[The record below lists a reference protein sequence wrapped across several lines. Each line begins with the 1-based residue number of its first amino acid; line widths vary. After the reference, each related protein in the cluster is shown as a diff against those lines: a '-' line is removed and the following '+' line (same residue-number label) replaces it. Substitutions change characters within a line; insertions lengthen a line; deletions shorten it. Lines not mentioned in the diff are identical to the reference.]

1 MLLSAALLVV
11 VVAACASRQSTL
23 GGIRAPVPG
32 SPASRDAT
40 APALPQSRAP
50 VAHEP
55 SVRGEAPDQ
64 LTPVAP
70 PVVAALEAS
79 GARSKGEVH
88 LTTGTGPTVE
98 DLLDDGLYLSGASP
112 VHLAIRGTAGAGTL
126 RCAWRGI
133 ARTAA
138 QREGAIRFWLR
149 LGEDEPV
156 PSPAYLEI
164 LFTVILDTLN
174 PDLRET
180 AKANFQAIAR
190 GGLSSEFL
198 NLTCFADYTV
208 SSYLLGSGPS
218 TVTVAYDPLGEAASY
233 ELYRREHEAGTFGS
247 DPLQTRGDYE
257 ASLQAIVVEAEE
269 ALAAEIGGK
278 ERIVFVAPMGAHNAI
293 AFEAWQAVAHWDV
306 VTETDGTV
314 NAVRVGAPVGDPEH
328 TQTLADLETRIT
340 TAAASDAHAGS
351 RIADV
356 SGLQGY
362 YQTIGAYGDITPDD
376 GQTTT
381 FTPAQPPA
389 APTCTNG
396 TAVATP
402 NDNRGLVHDCETLLT
417 AKDALRGTA
426 TLDWTTSTAIGSWE
440 GVTIGGIPSRVTELD
455 LASESLTGTI
465 PADVGH
471 LFSLTMLDLSHN
483 QLTGDIPAELG
494 WLTNLTE
501 LRLSGNSLTGCIPL
515 SLRSVAANDLSSLN
529 LPFCQPPAPSNLS
542 AGTPGERSLA
552 LSWDAVPDAGAYR
565 VEYRTGDPEP
575 WTTASDAIT
584 ITTHTVHGLQCE
596 TSYDV
601 RVSAFGG
608 GTTYAA
614 AWSEPS
620 AVFTTG
626 TGACTPPGFVGVPYT
641 FAVNVNAAVG
651 AAVGTVT
658 ATDAEGADV
667 SYALTGGHTDAD
679 GDAMFAI
686 DAASGAITVAGALDR
701 LRTPYVLTAAA
712 TDEAGGT
719 ETVDV
724 TVRLTD
730 VDYDA
735 NDDGLIEIWRL
746 AQLNAIR
753 WDLEGD
759 GTSSDTRYA
768 DAFFGAVT
776 GMGCPTTGCTGYELV
791 AALDFDTDGDG
802 TADADDAYWQGG
814 LGWEPIGTRATPFAA
829 TFDGNGHLIVN
840 LFIARDATDGVGLFG
855 ATGATGVLRRVRLAV
870 VDVTGNDDVGGLVG
884 YHAGTIR
891 ASSVTGAVAGNE
903 DTGGLVGRNAG
914 AISASYV
921 TGTMTGA
928 GRSSGLDYLGGLVG
942 RNEGTIVTSYAIV
955 DLTGDDYTGGLV
967 GQNEAAGTI
976 TASYATGDVDGDH
989 HMGGLVGRNAGTI
1002 TASYATG
1009 APSGNSS
1016 VGGLT
1021 GEEIGGSTVTTSYWD
1036 TGTSGRTSGGGGT
1049 GKTTS
1054 ELQTPTGYADIY
1066 AEWNVDVGGD
1076 SVPDDPWHFGTPS
1089 QYPVLQVDFDG
1100 DGTVTWQGFGGQ
1112 RAIVPPEFT
1121 AASYTFD
1128 VVEDAPLGA
1137 AVGTVFAFDGGGGA
1151 ATHTIAAATVD
1162 GVFAIDAA
1170 TGEIT
1175 VAGSL
1180 ADLAT
1185 ATQVL
1190 TVAATDA
1197 AGGTATV
1204 AVTVLVRTDYD
1215 KDDDGLLEVRRLDQL
1230 HAMRWD
1236 LDGDGTAT
1244 DPGHAAAFA
1253 NPIADM
1259 GCPASGCVGYELAAD
1274 LDFDTDGSGAVD
1286 AADAYWNGGL
1296 GWEPI
1301 GDRSHPFTAVFDGNG
1316 HVITNLYIDRSQND
1330 VGLFSS
1336 IGSSSTIRGVGLAA
1350 VDVTGDQY
1358 TGSLV
1363 GWSEG
1368 DVVASYASGRV
1379 TGSNSD
1385 AGGLVGTNESGSVT
1399 ASYADVAVTGSSFV
1413 GGLVGQNHGDI
1424 LAGYAVGAVDG
1435 NAGVGGL
1442 VGFNTGTVEASYATG
1457 AVTGLAVTG
1466 GLVGS
1471 NGGTVT
1477 ASYWDTTTSGQS
1489 ASAGGVGHTTG
1500 ELQTPTGYR
1509 GIYANWNV
1517 DIDGDGSADD
1527 PWHFGTASQ
1536 YPVLQVDVDGDGT
1549 ASWSEL
1555 GPQYPNQAPEF
1566 VETPPITREVAENTA
1581 AGEPI
1586 GAPVTAQD
1594 DDGDTLAYT
1603 LGGADAAV
1611 FAVDAGTGQLRTS
1624 ALLDYETQ
1632 GAYAVTVEVDDG
1644 NGGRASVGVT
1654 ITVTNV
1660 ADTPPEAPQNVLA
1673 TPAETSVELAWDP
1686 VAGAAL
1692 YHVEYRATATPPEPW
1707 ATADDMVAAPTFTVD
1722 VLDCETAHEFRVSA
1736 FGDGLAHTE
1745 AWGDP
1750 STVVTTTTTTCLLLF
1765 DAAPYAFTIGE
1776 SAAIGDPVG
1785 DRPITA
1791 TDPQGGT
1798 VSYAIEAGNA
1808 GGAFALHAATGALT
1822 LAAALDFV
1830 AEHEYSLTVRA
1841 TSTAGG
1847 SRDVDVAIAV
1857 QGVDCADGNVIV
1869 DPANDKALVADC
1881 RVLLA
1886 MQEILEGSDAEV
1898 QGGGLLNW
1906 GDPLRLSQWEGV
1918 TASGTPSRVTGLDL
1932 SNKLLGGGV
1941 PAELSQLTA
1950 LTTLDL
1956 SANRLTEAIP
1966 AELSALTHL
1975 TTLGLSGNDLSGCIP
1990 NVLRA
1995 LATAMVAAGGTHD
2008 LAQLPQDYCDETPPP
2023 APVELAATATTAT
2036 SVTLAWVGAPD
2047 VGTLTYRVQYRIP
2060 DPTDPN
2066 APWTEDANDISGASH
2081 VVDDLTCGTEHQFQ
2095 VGAYGDGVA
2104 RAAAWGPW
2112 STTLAAATA
2121 ACPLA
2126 FDEKSYSFP
2135 VKATA
2140 GVGTPVGTVSAM
2152 PTSGGTVSYAI
2163 AAGNTGGAFALA
2175 GQTGELTVAGAL
2187 DPAGY
2192 TLTLRATETGGGTA
2206 TVAVTITVTPVAVSF
2221 GAATYTV
2228 AESDD
2233 ATTTGVVENEVEVT
2247 VTLSVDPAREVV
2259 IPLTVTAQDGASGA
2273 DYAGVPADLT
2283 FASGDTAQSFT
2294 FSATHD
2300 TEDDDG
2306 ESVQLGFGPLPSG
2319 ISAGAIP
2326 ESVVSLVDDD
2336 VPEVTVGFGA
2346 AAHAVVEGERV
2357 TVTVSLSADPERDVT
2372 VPLTVTEQGGATS
2385 ADYSG
2390 VPAGV
2395 TFNAGTTSAT
2405 FDVAAIADTDAE
2417 DGESIRLAFGP
2428 LPPGVSAGGTT
2439 ETVVSLSDPLTPV
2452 TVSFG
2457 AATYAATEGGSV
2469 TVTVSL
2475 DADPGREVTIP
2486 LTVTEQGGATSADY
2500 SGVPADVTFSA
2511 GVTSTTFDVTATQD
2525 TEDDDGESVKL
2536 GFGTLPPAVSAGAT
2550 SETVVSLTDDDV
2562 PQVTVSFAAATYGV
2576 AEGET
2581 VTVTVSLDA
2590 DPEREVTIP
2599 LTVTEQGGA
2608 TSADY
2613 MGVPADVTFTAGV
2626 TSTTFDVAA
2635 TQDTENDDG
2644 ESVKLAF
2651 GTLPPGVSGGATVE
2665 TVVSL
2670 ADDDVPQVTVSFGAG
2685 TYAATEGETV
2695 TVTVTLDAD
2704 PERAVTVPLT
2714 VTEQGGAT
2722 GADYSGV
2729 PADVTFGAG
2738 VTSTTFDVAAT
2749 QDPEDDDG
2757 ESVRLAFGPLPPGV
2771 SGGATIETV
2780 VSLADDDV
2788 PQVTVSFG
2796 AATYD
2801 VAEGETVT
2809 VTVSLS
2815 ADPERAVTVPL
2826 TVTEQGGAT
2835 SADYAGVPAEVTF
2848 GAGTTSVTFDVMAE
2862 DDAADDDGESL
2873 ALGFG
2878 GLPAGVTAGATAT
2891 TTVNLADTDGPPPV
2905 WTATLTVGRYNAL
2918 LGFQRIGE
2926 TTTGALSDEA
2936 FDWEGR
2942 TLRVTD
2948 VGYHQA
2954 AGLIVIMSGG
2964 ESVAG
2969 LTLQVD
2975 DVALAVADAEV
2986 FGGPTLRWP
2995 GVTLDWTEGQTV
3007 QLRLIPSPGNGT

>member
-1 MLLSAALLVV
+1 MRRTPES
-11 VVAACASRQSTL
+11 
-23 GGIRAPVPG
+23 G
-32 SPASRDAT
+32 SNIDS
-40 APALPQSRAP
+40 SRAAGG
-50 VAHEP
+50 VATFTT
-55 SVRGEAPDQ
+55 S
-64 LTPVAP
+64 T
-70 PVVAALEAS
+70 
-79 GARSKGEVH
+79 GA
-88 LTTGTGPTVE
+88 PTVE
-98 DLLDDGLYLSGASP
+98 EQLEKGLREVGASP
-112 VHLAIRGTAGAGTL
+112 VHLAVRGTAGADTV

-133 ARTAA
+133 ARTTA
-138 QREGAIRFWLR
+138 QRENAIRFWLR
-149 LGEDEPV
+149 RGTGEAIPDA
-156 PSPAYLEI
+156 AYLEAF
-164 LFTVILDTLN
+164 FTAFLDTLN
-174 PDLRET
+174 PEFRET
-180 AKANFQAIAR
+180 AKSNFLAIAQ
-190 GGLSSEFL
+190 GGLSEEYLF
-198 NLTCFADYTV
+198 LTCFADYTV
-208 SSYLLGSGPS
+208 SDYLLGAGPT
-218 TVTVAYDPLGEAASY
+218 TVTVAYDRRDETRSY
-233 ELYRREHEAGTFGS
+233 ELYRREHEAGTYGS
-247 DPLQTRGDYE
+247 DALQARGEYE
-257 ASLQAIVVEAEE
+257 ASLQSIVVDAEE

-278 ERIVFVAPMGAHNAI
+278 DRIVFLAPMGAHHVI

-314 NAVRVGAPVGDPEH
+314 NAVRVEAPEGDPEH

-351 RIADV
+351 RIANV
-356 SGLQGY
+356 SGLQGF
-362 YQTIGAYGDITPDD
+362 YQTIGAYDDITPDD

-396 TAVATP
+396 TAVGTP
-402 NDNRGLVHDCETLLT
+402 NANRGLVRDCETLLA
-417 AKDALRGTA
+417 AKDALRGA
-426 TLDWTTSTAIGSWE
+426 AALDWSTGTAVSGWE
-440 GVTIGGIPSRVTELD
+440 GITTGGAPSRVTGLD
-455 LASESLTGTI
+455 LSSKSLTGTI
-465 PADVGH
+465 PAGLGH
-471 LFSLTMLDLSHN
+471 LFALTTLDLSHN
-483 QLTGDIPAELG
+483 QLAGDIPAELG
-494 WLTNLTE
+494 WLPNLTE
-501 LRLSGNSLTGCIPL
+501 LRLSGNQLTGCIPVA
-515 SLRSVAANDLSSLN
+515 LRDVATNDLSALG
-529 LPFCQPPAPSNLS
+529 LLYCAPPAPGNLS
-542 AGTPGERSLA
+542 AGTPDELSVV
-552 LSWDAVPDAGAYR
+552 LSWDAVADAGAYR
-565 VEYRTGDPEP
+565 VEYRTGPDA

-584 ITTHTVHGLQCE
+584 GTTHTVDTLTCG
-596 TSYDV
+596 TSYDF
-601 RVSAFGG
+601 RVSAQGS
-608 GTTYAA
+608 GTTYSP

-620 AVFTTG
+620 AVVVAATTP
-626 TGACTPPGFVGVPYT
+626 CTPPAFVGLPYA
-641 FAVNVNAAVG
+641 FAVSEIAGVTT
-651 AAVGTVT
+651 AVGTVT
-658 ATDAEGADV
+658 ATDVYGN
-667 SYALTGGHTDAD
+667 ALTYAITGGNAD
-679 GDAMFAI
+679 GAFAI
-686 DAASGAITVAGALDR
+686 DAASGAITVAGPLDYETTPSYALTVRVREEDR
-701 LRTPYVLTAAA
+701 GEATAAV
-712 TDEAGGT
+712 TI
-719 ETVDV
+719 TV
-724 TVRLTD
+724 TD
-730 VDYDA
+730 VVIDYDA
-735 NDDGLIEIWRL
+735 
-746 AQLNAIR
+746 
-753 WDLEGD
+753 
-759 GTSSDTRYA
+759 
-768 DAFFGAVT
+768 
-776 GMGCPTTGCTGYELV
+776 
-791 AALDFDTDGDG
+791 DGD
-802 TADADDAYWQGG
+802 
-814 LGWEPIGTRATPFAA
+814 R
-829 TFDGNGHLIVN
+829 
-840 LFIARDATDGVGLFG
+840 
-855 ATGATGVLRRVRLAV
+855 
-870 VDVTGNDDVGGLVG
+870 
-884 YHAGTIR
+884 
-891 ASSVTGAVAGNE
+891 
-903 DTGGLVGRNAG
+903 
-914 AISASYV
+914 
-921 TGTMTGA
+921 
-928 GRSSGLDYLGGLVG
+928 
-942 RNEGTIVTSYAIV
+942 
-955 DLTGDDYTGGLV
+955 
-967 GQNEAAGTI
+967 
-976 TASYATGDVDGDH
+976 
-989 HMGGLVGRNAGTI
+989 
-1002 TASYATG
+1002 
-1009 APSGNSS
+1009 
-1016 VGGLT
+1016 
-1021 GEEIGGSTVTTSYWD
+1021 
-1036 TGTSGRTSGGGGT
+1036 
-1049 GKTTS
+1049 
-1054 ELQTPTGYADIY
+1054 
-1066 AEWNVDVGGD
+1066 
-1076 SVPDDPWHFGTPS
+1076 
-1089 QYPVLQVDFDG
+1089 
-1100 DGTVTWQGFGGQ
+1100 
-1112 RAIVPPEFT
+1112 
-1121 AASYTFD
+1121 
-1128 VVEDAPLGA
+1128 
-1137 AVGTVFAFDGGGGA
+1137 
-1151 ATHTIAAATVD
+1151 
-1162 GVFAIDAA
+1162 
-1170 TGEIT
+1170 
-1175 VAGSL
+1175 
-1180 ADLAT
+1180 
-1185 ATQVL
+1185 
-1190 TVAATDA
+1190 
-1197 AGGTATV
+1197 
-1204 AVTVLVRTDYD
+1204 
-1215 KDDDGLLEVRRLDQL
+1215 LLEVTTLAQL

-1236 LDGDGTAT
+1236 LDGDGTST
-1244 DPGHAAAFA
+1244 DPTGYGLAFPDA
-1253 NPIADM
+1253 PADM
-1259 GCPASGCVGYELAAD
+1259 GCPSSGCTGYELMAD
-1274 LDFDTDGSGAVD
+1274 LDFDTDGSGTVD
-1286 AADAYWNGGL
+1286 AGDAYWNGGD

-1301 GDRSHPFTAVFDGNG
+1301 GSQASPFTATFDGNG
-1316 HVITNLYIDRSQND
+1316 HVIANLQIDRGGAD
-1330 VGLFSS
+1330 HVGLFGFTSRSS
-1336 IGSSSTIRGVGLAA
+1336 GVRRVGLTN
-1350 VDVTGDQY
+1350 VDVAGNAY
-1358 TGSLV
+1358 V
-1363 GWSEG
+1363 GG
-1368 DVVASYASGRV
+1368 LAGRIDGPTRASYAWGRV
-1379 TGSNSD
+1379 SGSSHTV
-1385 AGGLVGTNESGSVT
+1385 GGLMGWSDGPIH
-1399 ASYADVAVTGSSFV
+1399 ASYANVAVTGSHYV
-1413 GGLVGQNHGDI
+1413 GGLVGATTSTI
-1424 LAGYAVGAVDG
+1424 TASYAGGSVSAKSSGE
-1435 NAGVGGL
+1435 VGGL
-1442 VGFNTGTVEASYATG
+1442 VGWNLGAITASYAWG
-1457 AVTGLAVTG
+1457 AVTGSDAVG

-1471 NGGTVT
+1471 NESLGTAT

>member
-1 MLLSAALLVV
+1 MAE
-11 VVAACASRQSTL
+11 
-23 GGIRAPVPG
+23 GI
-32 SPASRDAT
+32 
-40 APALPQSRAP
+40 
-50 VAHEP
+50 
-55 SVRGEAPDQ
+55 
-64 LTPVAP
+64 
-70 PVVAALEAS
+70 
-79 GARSKGEVH
+79 H
-88 LTTGTGPTVE
+88 LA
-98 DLLDDGLYLSGASP
+98 GASP
-112 VHLAIRGTAGAGTL
+112 VHLVLRGTAGADKV

-138 QREGAIRFWLR
+138 QRELAIRFWLR
-149 LGEDEPV
+149 LGADDEIPGA
-156 PSPAYLEI
+156 AYFEA
-164 LFTVILDTLN
+164 LFSVLLDTIN
-174 PDLRET
+174 PEFRET
-180 AKANFQAIAR
+180 AKANFLAIAR
-190 GGLSSEFL
+190 GGLSEEYLF
-198 NLTCFADYTV
+198 LTCFADYTV
-208 SSYLLGSGPS
+208 SAYLLGAGPA
-218 TVTVAYDPLGEAASY
+218 TVTVAYDKRGEAWSY
-233 ELYRREHEAGTFGS
+233 DLYRREHEAGTFGT
-247 DPLQTRGDYE
+247 DALQARGDYE
-257 ASLQAIVVEAEE
+257 ASLQAIVTAAEE
-269 ALAAEIGGK
+269 ALAAELGGL
-278 ERIVFVAPMGAHNAI
+278 ERIVFLAPMGAHNAI

-314 NAVRVGAPVGDPEH
+314 NAVRVGAPEDDPEH
-328 TQTLADLETRIT
+328 SQTLANLTTRIT
-340 TAAASDAHAGS
+340 TAAANDAHADS

-362 YQTIGAYGDITPDD
+362 YRTIGAYDDITPDD

-381 FTPAQPPA
+381 FTPARPPA

-402 NDNRGLVHDCETLLT
+402 NANRGLVHDCERLLA
-417 AKDALRGTA
+417 AKDDLRGTA
-426 TLDWTTSTAIGSWE
+426 ALDWSTSSSIGSWE
-440 GVTIGGIPSRVTELD
+440 GITTGGTPARVTGLD
-455 LASESLTGTI
+455 LASEGLTGTI
-465 PADVGH
+465 PSDVGH
-471 LFSLTMLDLSHN
+471 LFALTTLDLSGN

-515 SLRSVAANDLSSLN
+515 SLRSVAANDLSLLN

-542 AGTPGERSLA
+542 AGTPGEESLA
-552 LSWDAVPDAGAYR
+552 LSWDAVPDAGTYR
-565 VEYRTGDPEP
+565 LEYRTGDPEP

-584 ITTHTVHGLQCE
+584 TTTHTVDGLQCE

-601 RVSAFGG
+601 RVSAFGSA
-608 GTTYAA
+608 TTYVA

-626 TGACTPPGFVGVPYT
+626 TGACTPPGFVGVPYM
-641 FAVNVNAAVG
+641 FAVSVNAAVG
-651 AAVGTVT
+651 AAVDTVT
-658 ATDAEGADV
+658 ATDAEGGDV
-667 SYALTGGHTDAD
+667 TYALTGGHTNSD
-679 GDAMFAI
+679 GDAVFAI

-753 WDLEGD
+753 WDLDGD

-768 DAFFGAVT
+768 DAFFGAAT
-776 GMGCPTTGCTGYELV
+776 GMGCHATGCTGYELV

-829 TFDGNGHLIVN
+829 TFEGNGHLIVN
-840 LFIARDATDGVGLFG
+840 LFIARDAIDGVGLFG

-884 YHAGTIR
+884 HHAGTIR
-891 ASSVTGAVAGNE
+891 ASSVTGTVAGNQ

-921 TGTMTGA
+921 TGTVTGA
-928 GRSSGLDYLGGLVG
+928 GRSSALDYLGGLVG
-942 RNEGTIVTSYAIV
+942 RNEGAIVTSYAIV

-976 TASYATGDVDGDH
+976 TASYAAGDVDGDH

-1021 GEEIGGSTVTTSYWD
+1021 GEEISGSTVTTSYWD
-1036 TGTSGRTSGGGGT
+1036 TETSGRTSGGGV

-1066 AEWNVDVGGD
+1066 AEWNVDVDGD

-1137 AVGTVFAFDGGGGA
+1137 AVGTVFAFDGGGGT
-1151 ATHTIAAATVD
+1151 ATHTITAATVD

-1197 AGGTATV
+1197 AGGAATV
-1204 AVTVLVRTDYD
+1204 VVTVLVRTDYD

-1236 LDGDGTAT
+1236 LGGDGTAT

-1259 GCPASGCVGYELAAD
+1259 GCPASGCVGYELMAD

-1286 AADAYWNGGL
+1286 AGDAYWNGGL

-1301 GDRSHPFTAVFDGNG
+1301 GDRSHPFTAAFDGNG
-1316 HVITNLYIDRSQND
+1316 HVIANLYIDRSQND

-1350 VDVTGDQY
+1350 VDITGDQY

-1413 GGLVGQNHGDI
+1413 GGLVGQNHGQI

-1442 VGFNTGTVEASYATG
+1442 VGFNTGMVEASYATG

-1477 ASYWDTTTSGQS
+1477 ASSWDTTTSGQS
-1489 ASAGGVGHTTG
+1489 ASAGGVGQTTS
-1500 ELQTPTGYR
+1500 ELQAPTGYR

-1517 DIDGDGSADD
+1517 DIDGDGNADD

-1549 ASWSEL
+1549 ASWREL
-1555 GPQYPNQAPEF
+1555 GPQYPNQAPAF
-1566 VETPPITREVAENTA
+1566 IDTPPITREVAENTP

-1586 GAPVTAQD
+1586 GAPVAAQD
-1594 DDGDTLAYT
+1594 DDGDPLAYT
-1603 LGGADAAV
+1603 LGGADAAL

-1624 ALLDYETQ
+1624 APLDYESQ
-1632 GAYAVTVEVDDG
+1632 DAYAVTVAVDDD
-1644 NGGRASVGVT
+1644 NGGRASVDVA

-1660 ADTPPEAPQNVLA
+1660 ADTPPAAPQNVLA

-1692 YHVEYRATATPPEPW
+1692 YHVEYRAVATPPEPW
-1707 ATADDMVAAPTFTVD
+1707 ATADDMVAASTVAVD
-1722 VLDCETAHEFRVSA
+1722 VLDCETGYEFRVSA

-1765 DAAPYAFTIGE
+1765 DAAPYAFTIREDAGV
-1776 SAAIGDPVG
+1776 GDPVG
-1785 DRPITA
+1785 DRTITA
-1791 TDPQGGT
+1791 TDPRGGT
-1798 VSYAIEAGNA
+1798 VSYAIEAGNV
-1808 GGAFALHAATGALT
+1808 GGAFALNAATGALT
-1822 LAAALDFV
+1822 LAAALDYV
-1830 AEHEYSLTVRA
+1830 AEHEYTLTVRA

-1857 QGVDCADGNVIV
+1857 QGVDCADGNVIA
-1869 DPANDKALVADC
+1869 DPANDQALVADC

-1886 MQEILEGSDAEV
+1886 VQEILEGSDAEV

-1932 SNKLLGGGV
+1932 SNKLLGGAV

-1966 AELSALTHL
+1966 GELSALTSL

-2023 APVELAATATTAT
+2023 APVDLEATATTAT
-2036 SVTLAWVGAPD
+2036 SVALAWVGATD
-2047 VGTLTYRVQYRIP
+2047 AGTLTYRVQYRVP
-2060 DPTDPN
+2060 DPNDPN
-2066 APWTEDANDISGASH
+2066 AAWTEDANDLSVASH
-2081 VVDDLTCGTEHQFQ
+2081 VVDDLPCGTEHQFQ

-2112 STTLAAATA
+2112 STPLAASTA

-2126 FDEKSYSFP
+2126 FDEESYSFP

-2140 GVGTPVGTVSAM
+2140 TVGTPVGTVSAT
-2152 PTSGGTVSYAI
+2152 PTSGGTPSYAI
-2163 AAGNTGGAFALA
+2163 AAGNTGGAFALD
-2175 GQTGELTVAGAL
+2175 GQSGELTVAGAL

-2233 ATTTGVVENEVEVT
+2233 ATTTGVVEHEVEVT
-2247 VTLSVDPAREVV
+2247 VTLSVDPEREVV

-2283 FASGDTAQSFT
+2283 FASGDTARSFT

-2306 ESVQLGFGPLPSG
+2306 ESVRLGFGPLPSG
-2319 ISAGAIP
+2319 ISVGAIT

-2336 VPEVTVGFGA
+2336 VPEVTVSFGA

-2372 VPLTVTEQGGATS
+2372 
-2385 ADYSG
+2385 
-2390 VPAGV
+2390 
-2395 TFNAGTTSAT
+2395 
-2405 FDVAAIADTDAE
+2405 
-2417 DGESIRLAFGP
+2417 
-2428 LPPGVSAGGTT
+2428 
-2439 ETVVSLSDPLTPV
+2439 
-2452 TVSFG
+2452 
-2457 AATYAATEGGSV
+2457 
-2469 TVTVSL
+2469 
-2475 DADPGREVTIP
+2475 IP

-2500 SGVPADVTFSA
+2500 SGVPADVTFNAGTTSA
-2511 GVTSTTFDVTATQD
+2511 TFDVAAIAD
-2525 TEDDDGESVKL
+2525 TDVEDGESVVL
-2536 GFGTLPPAVSAGAT
+2536 AFGPLPPGVSAAGT
-2550 SETVVSLTDDDV
+2550 VETVVSLSDPLT
-2562 PQVTVSFAAATYGV
+2562 PVTVSFGAGTYAAT
-2576 AEGET
+2576 EGGSVS
-2581 VTVTVSLDA
+2581 VTVRLDA
-2590 DPEREVTIP
+2590 DPGRAVTIP

-2613 MGVPADVTFTAGV
+2613 AGVPAEVTFTAGVTATTFDVTATQDTEDDDEESVQLGFGTLPPAVSAGATVETVVSLTDDDVPEVTVSFGAGTYAATEGETVTVTVSLSADPERAVTIPLTVTAQGGATSADYMGVPADVTFGAGV

-2644 ESVKLAF
+2644 ESVKLGF
-2651 GTLPPGVSGGATVE
+2651 GTLPPGVSAGATTE

-2670 ADDDVPQVTVSFGAG
+2670 VDDDVPPVTVSFGAG

-2695 TVTVTLDAD
+2695 TVTVTVSAD
-2704 PERAVTVPLT
+2704 PEREVTVPLT

-2749 QDPEDDDG
+2749 QDAEDDDG
-2757 ESVRLAFGPLPPGV
+2757 ESVKLAFGPLPPGV
-2771 SGGATIETV
+2771 SAGATTETV
-2780 VSLADDDV
+2780 VSLTDDDV

-2796 AATYD
+2796 AGTYD

-2815 ADPERAVTVPL
+2815 ADPERPVTVPL

-2848 GAGTTSVTFDVMAE
+2848 GAGTTSVTFDVTAE

-2878 GLPAGVTAGATAT
+2878 GLPGGVTAGATAT
-2891 TTVNLADTDGPPPV
+2891 TTVNLADNDGPPPV
-2905 WTATLTVGRYNAL
+2905 WTATLTVGRYNVW

-2926 TTTGALSDEA
+2926 TTAGALSDEA
-2936 FDWEGR
+2936 FDWGGR
-2942 TLRVTD
+2942 TLQVTE
-2948 VGYHQA
+2948 VGYL
-2954 AGLIVIMSGG
+2954 GPVGFIVIMSGG
-2964 ESVAG
+2964 TDDAVAG

-2975 DVALAVADAEV
+2975 DVNLDVADADIT
-2986 FGGPTLRWP
+2986 GGPYLRWP